1 MEEIDSPEIFGYAM
15 FKDGGECKVAYPL
28 KHGKKVVGRSFHN
41 GRFVMRMREK
51 IGKLPG

>member
-1 MEEIDSPEIFGYAM
+1 M

-28 KHGKKVVGRSFHN
+28 KHGKKVAGRSFHN

-51 IGKLPG
+51 LGTVPG